1 VQDTE
6 KNLLGTDV
14 CVQVAILVNDIEKT
28 GQAYADFLGI
38 DNPGYIV
45 TGALADAQT
54 EFRGQPS
61 EARAKLAF
69 FPVGGNLTIEL
80 IEPDE
85 HPSTW
90 REDLDK
96 NGEGVHH
103 LAFNIKGMQQ
113 TLDRLQSNNIPLI
126 QKGEYPGGR
135 YAYVDSSAQLKTLVE
150 LLEND

>member
-1 VQDTE
+1 ME

-14 CVQVAILVNDIEKT
+14 CVQVGILVHDIEKT
-28 GQAYADFLGI
+28 GDAYAALLGTERPAW
-38 DNPGYIV
+38 NW
-45 TGALADAQT
+45 TGTREEALT
-54 EFRGQPS
+54 EFRGAPS
-61 EARAKLAF
+61 EARAKLMF
-69 FPVGGNLTIEL
+69 FPVGGNMTIEL
-80 IEPDE
+80 IEPDS

-103 LAFNIKGMQQ
+103 LAFVVKGMKQVVA
-113 TLDRLQSNNIPLI
+113 RLEANGIPLI

-135 YAYVDSSAQLKTLVE
+135 YAYMDSNSQLKTLLE

>member
-1 VQDTE
+1 ME
-6 KNLLGTDV
+6 KNMLGTSTV
-14 CVQVAILVNDIEKT
+14 VQIGILVHDIEKT
-28 GQAYADFLGI
+28 SQVFADFLGM
-38 DNPGYIV
+38 DNPGWSL
-45 TGALADAQT
+45 TGELKDAQT

-61 EARAKLAF
+61 PARAKLAF

-80 IEPDE
+80 IEPDA

-103 LAFNIKGMQQ
+103 IAFIIAGMQEKIMK
-113 TLDRLQSNNIPLI
+113 LERNGIPLI

-135 YAYVDSSAQLKTLVE
+135 YAYMDANGPLKTLLE